1 MKMKLPICVLILSLP
16 VAVCVASDDSILL
29 VGKSGNPVRIE
40 NGNTIFI
47 GSVSVISKDPAKAMD
62 VTADEIAFRQHGGK
76 NFLKCSG
83 DVTIRCAGRTT
94 TGKDLTI
101 ELGDG
106 HDQNVYILNPNGIVI
121 GSTAQVN
128 TGSFF
133 ASDANKGGQRVE
145 PLRALIGPST
155 PNGILVGAMA
165 ARKLSDFETWAAKNV
180 PEPVGSFDLRP
191 GTMLPRR

>member
-1 MKMKLPICVLILSLP
+1 MKMKTMIGVLILALP
-16 VAVCVASDDSILL
+16 LAVCTASDDSVLL
-29 VGKSGNPVRIE
+29 MGKSGNPVRLE
-40 NGNTIFI
+40 YGNTIFI
-47 GSVSVISKDPAKAMD
+47 GSVSVISKDSTKSMD
-62 VTADEIAFRQHGGK
+62 VTADEIVFVQHGGK
-76 NFLKCSG
+76 NLLKCAG
-83 DVTIRCAGRTT
+83 VVTIRSAGRTT

-106 HDQNVYILNPNGIVI
+106 HDQNIYILNPEGIVL
-121 GSTAQVN
+121 GSTAQVE

-133 ASDANKGGQRVE
+133 ASDANKERQRGE
-145 PLRALIGPST
+145 PLPTFVGSST
-155 PNGILVGAMA
+155 PNGILVGAVA